1 MNIYIS
7 FFGMFI
13 NYRSQHLNII
23 MRTKFL
29 TLCLLLVALVG
40 TSQKPTAV
48 LQPASPESVGF
59 SSERLK
65 RIDVNMKEWLGDG
78 RLNGAVALI
87 ARNGKI
93 VYHKAFGYDDLEKKK
108 PMKTDMIFRIASQT
122 KAITSVAVMILY
134 EEGKFLLD
142 DAVSKYIPE
151 FSKQQVLNV
160 FDEKDS
166 SYTTTPAKREVTIRD
181 LLTHT
186 SGIGYAQIGSK
197 EANAIYA
204 KNKINA
210 GLGVEKGE
218 TVAPAMKKLGSLPL
232 MHQPGEKFTY
242 GLNTDVLGYLVEVVS
257 GKSLAAF
264 FQERIFEPLGMKDTY
279 FYLPAAKHNRL
290 AQIYQEKDKKLTAQS
305 EVAQNGKF
313 LLDYPLSE
321 GTYHSGGA
329 GLSSTVLDYAIFL
342 QMMLNGG
349 EYNGKRILARNT
361 VRMMT
366 MNQISDI
373 NRGSNKFGL
382 GFGITTDKGSSL
394 LPTPEGVFE
403 WGGAFAT
410 TYWADPKE
418 KLIGLIYRQL
428 WGTTQGEIPNK
439 YKVLVYQALN
449 D

>member
-1 MNIYIS
+1 M
-7 FFGMFI
+7 
-13 NYRSQHLNII
+13 
-23 MRTKFL
+23 T
-29 TLCLLLVALVG
+29 V
-40 TSQKPTAV
+40 SQKPATL

-59 SSERLK
+59 SSERLM
-65 RIDVNMKEWLGDG
+65 RIDKNFSEWMSDG
-78 RLNGAVALI
+78 RLNGGVALI
-87 ARNGKI
+87 TRNGKI

-122 KAITSVAVMILY
+122 KAVTSVAVMILY
-134 EEGKFLLD
+134 EEGKFLLE

-151 FSKQQVLNV
+151 FTKPQVLNV
-160 FDEKDS
+160 FSEKDS
-166 SYTTTPAKREVTIRD
+166 TYTTIPAKREITIRD

-204 KNKINA
+204 KNNITA
-210 GLGVEKGE
+210 GLGVSKDQSL
-218 TVAPAMKKLGSLPL
+218 AIAIKKLGTLPL

-257 GKSLAAF
+257 KKSLADF
-264 FQERIFEPLGMKDTY
+264 FKERIFEPLGMKDTY
-279 FYLPAAKHNRL
+279 FYLPAAKYNRL
-290 AQIYQEKDKKLTAQS
+290 VQIYQEKDKKLIPQS
-305 EVAQNGKF
+305 EVTQNGKF
-313 LLDYPLSE
+313 LLDYPSTE
-321 GTYHSGGA
+321 GTYYSGGA
-329 GLSSTVLDYAIFL
+329 GLSSTALDYAIFL

-366 MNQISDI
+366 MNQIGDVSMG
-373 NRGSNKFGL
+373 NNKFGL
-382 GFGITTDKGSSL
+382 GFGITTEKGSTM

-418 KLIGLIYRQL
+418 KLIGIIYRQL
-428 WGTTQGEIPNK
+428 WGTTQWDIPNK
-439 YKVLVYQALN
+439 YKVLVYQAIN